1 MGRGKFVR
9 LSEAGIKAQNEYYTR
24 TRNVEAKWK
33 KLFRAATQEIRE
45 SLTTLLKTGELS
57 DGLKPPA
64 GTTRAGAQT
73 PALGRVDIGPAAR
86 QRKRDLVMQTEAFM
100 RDPAGHLPHYPLWD
114 MNRGF
119 GP

>member
-1 MGRGKFVR
+1 
-9 LSEAGIKAQNEYYTR
+9 LSEAGVKAQQEYYRCTR
-24 TRNVEAKWK
+24 DIEEKWK
-33 KLFRAATQEIRE
+33 KRSRTATKEIRE
-45 SLTTLLKTGELS
+45 SLTALLKRSELS
-57 DGLKPPA
+57 DGLKPPP

-86 QRKRDLVMQTEAFM
+86 RRSQAFVIQTEAFA
-100 RDPAGHLPHYPLWD
+100 RDPAGTLPHYPLRD